1 MGGGGD
7 SDGMKK
13 EDGEGWGDG
22 RGEGVGCGESRR
34 VDTKGAGSGLYNRRV
49 LGCITAGFGIEAQKN
64 RKNHRK
70 KNKAHTT
77 GSYNRLCGDQE
88 LGLDNAR
95 LRRGP
100 GGVYWRKVYMGR
112 EDERVGGGE
121 DGREGCPMR
130 VPCASYTPCAFFAF
144 SPSGRCAM
152 A

>member
-1 MGGGGD
+1 MG
-7 SDGMKK
+7 
-13 EDGEGWGDG
+13 
-22 RGEGVGCGESRR
+22 R
-34 VDTKGAGSGLYNRRV
+34 VDGWTRKAQV

-64 RKNHRK
+64 RKNHMK

-112 EDERVGGGE
+112 EDERVGGWEGGMRRGVEGWDGE
-121 DGREGCPMR
+121 EGREEVR
-130 VPCASYTPCAFFAF
+130 TIQ
-144 SPSGRCAM
+144 
-152 A
+152 